1 MNLTIAEKF
10 LVIAH
15 HAEKGRFITS
25 DVQMSYGLIGALILD
40 LLLEKWFTIDNKLLI
55 LQNQKTSSNEVFED
69 MLSQIRREE
78 KPKKIKRWI
87 TKFSYRSRKYKWTIL
102 SKLEEKKVV
111 KIEHKKFL
119 FIPYRQV
126 FLLNQQVRKE
136 ILAAL
141 SQKILTSKKLS
152 EEETSVLSLIEACKL
167 HKTLS
172 SDKTELRTI
181 KMELKRL
188 LKESPIA
195 DAVDA
200 TIKQVQA
207 AIAASIAASAAASAA
222 TR

>member
-55 LQNQKTSSNEVFED
+55 LQNQKTSSNQVFED

>member
-87 TKFSYRSRKYKWTIL
+87 TKFSYRTRKYKWTIL